1 MRKGCPDVWVFRWY
15 DYSSGKRIYKK
26 QIIGSVGQFR
36 NTTRSGKGS
45 RCTSQLDLNECVW
58 GLAFW
63 FAGVNSFLG
72 DERSQ
77 DLLEVSPERVVA
89 AARDEMAE
97 VQHV

>member
-1 MRKGCPDVWVFRWY
+1 
-15 DYSSGKRIYKK
+15 
-26 QIIGSVGQFR
+26 
-36 NTTRSGKGS
+36 
-45 RCTSQLDLNECVW
+45 
-58 GLAFW
+58 LAFW